1 MNSWASDK
9 IPVCD
14 FWPWHC
20 DFFFFLLGIAE
31 CRAFSATGMGLKSSL
46 TMVALCW
53 AQLLREGREA
63 PEGCS
68 NLQDNTTPDAVF
80 ILGKFLRFTET
91 EPRVKL
97 HWKACAAIFSADVE
111 FN

>member
-20 DFFFFLLGIAE
+20 DFLLGIAE

-53 AQLLREGREA
+53 AQLLREVREA
-63 PEGCS
+63 LGVAKNS
-68 NLQDNTTPDAVF
+68 KTTRLQM
-80 ILGKFLRFTET
+80 LSSSWKFLRFTKC
-91 EPRVKL
+91 EPTVKL
-97 HWKACAAIFSADVE
+97 HWKVTVHQSILS
-111 FN
+111 